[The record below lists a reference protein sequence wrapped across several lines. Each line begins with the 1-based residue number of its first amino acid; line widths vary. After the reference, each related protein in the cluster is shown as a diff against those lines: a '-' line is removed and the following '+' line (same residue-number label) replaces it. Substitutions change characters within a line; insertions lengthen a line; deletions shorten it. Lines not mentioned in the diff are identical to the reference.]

1 MTLRHAPL
9 SRTKQDLEIV
19 EGTFRW
25 VFHRI
30 YGLKWKIW
38 LNIMWCSGRTCPVSR
53 ILALG
58 SSSCC
63 RPLSRNLSP
72 ENKHTHYTSH
82 DMPIVISDTQSQ
94 VLVVTWATLSPWRM
108 FWALWHEQHWTLSW
122 RLGPW
127 LSSSLGPRS
136 HGRSQSWCW
145 TLERTAGLGTSA
157 QISLSHSLL
166 KRTLVNM
173 RDLEKKFNIPF
184 FFFLLNLCLLGTWLV
199 SCRVSLCVLQ

>member
-19 EGTFRW
+19 EGTFRG

-30 YGLKWKIW
+30 
-38 LNIMWCSGRTCPVSR
+38 CPVSR

-58 SSSCC
+58 LSSCC

-72 ENKHTHYTSH
+72 
-82 DMPIVISDTQSQ
+82 
-94 VLVVTWATLSPWRM
+94 WRM
-108 FWALWHEQHWTLSW
+108 FWALWHELHWTLSW
-122 RLGPW
+122 RLCPC

-173 RDLEKKFNIPF
+173 RDLETKFNLPF